1 MSHTVPKR
9 RDGDADDLSVDLSV
23 GIDDRRQVTPD
34 QHHGLSAKRRYT
46 MLPTQ
51 PAPFPTELALH
62 LAAKHANSMN
72 ARVYA
77 PDRPVSSKSR
87 RPAKA
92 EWGVQFIA
100 RDPDHLVRSVQWG
113 HPALWRES
121 AGQRGPKLALVVVLR
136 SRSAWTSRTSTLDA
150 RGRDLRVLRGCTTAR
165 DRTESVSRYEYQ
177 S

>member
-1 MSHTVPKR
+1 
-9 RDGDADDLSVDLSV
+9 
-23 GIDDRRQVTPD
+23 
-34 QHHGLSAKRRYT
+34 
-46 MLPTQ
+46 
-51 PAPFPTELALH
+51 
-62 LAAKHANSMN
+62 MN
-72 ARVYA
+72 ARVYP
-77 PDRPVSSKSR
+77 PDRPVSSKSCC
-87 RPAKA
+87 PGKA
-92 EWGVQFIA
+92 ELGVQFIA

-177 S
+177 SMGIIVYKVGSVQPEGDLVRWTPAQPRSPIQLGTKAVYHLTTLLPTPPPAPHLGASRRV